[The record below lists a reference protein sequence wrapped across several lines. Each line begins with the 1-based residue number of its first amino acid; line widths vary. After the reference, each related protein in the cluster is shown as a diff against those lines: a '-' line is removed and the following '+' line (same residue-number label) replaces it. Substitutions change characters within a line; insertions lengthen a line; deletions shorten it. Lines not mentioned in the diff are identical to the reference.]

1 MIWRK
6 RQVDDSINHSL
17 VKDECDHMLKALLGS
32 DAFVEKWWQSPNLYF
47 NMKTPFEV
55 FVQDADGRQ
64 SVYNYL
70 AEHCNGGW

>member
-6 RQVDDSINHSL
+6 KQIDDSINFSL
-17 VKDECDHMLKALLGS
+17 MKDDCDKMLKTLLGS

-55 FVQDADGRQ
+55 FVQDAD
-64 SVYNYL
+64 SCLYVYDYL
-70 AEHCNGGW
+70 AGHCGGGW